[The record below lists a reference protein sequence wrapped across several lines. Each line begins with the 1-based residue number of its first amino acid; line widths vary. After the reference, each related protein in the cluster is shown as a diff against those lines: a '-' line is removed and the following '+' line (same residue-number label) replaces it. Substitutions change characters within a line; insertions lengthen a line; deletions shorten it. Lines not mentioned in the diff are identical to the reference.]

1 MGSHLE
7 KSLLLKSRTLPA
19 LISLGDFHFT
29 KTLMLFWFSRLTGI
43 YVVLPSALALIAVC
57 NNTKGSTGLRSLVDL
72 AVSALQSLFL

>member
-29 KTLMLFWFSRLTGI
+29 KTLMLFWFSRLTGV
-43 YVVLPSALALIAVC
+43 YVVLPRALALIAVC
-57 NNTKGSTGLRSLVDL
+57 NNTKGSTGRRSLVDL

>member
-43 YVVLPSALALIAVC
+43 YVVLPRALALIAVC
-57 NNTKGSTGLRSLVDL
+57 NNTKGSTGRRSLVDL